1 VAKKEKPLGLTFH
14 RTFALNRVALAQI
27 LPIAVRVRCD
37 SNHDLPLDDF
47 LRKHTSLGVEYIPAM
62 RRYGVATGLLDGRD
76 GVATNLGTLAVK
88 HDRQLSLKKT
98 QWLMHYHL
106 SAPQGPGPLFWHG
119 LVTRV
124 LQPGRILNSRNVAQ
138 ELALILREQNQKEPK
153 PRALQSTATVF
164 LGTYAK
170 SDGLSALRVLE
181 PTDGGYRVLRP
192 KAPPFWVLAYTLAD
206 YWQYH
211 WPDQVTVNLA
221 ELNKPGG
228 WASLFWL
235 DEDALWQQLQR
246 LQQAGVLEV
255 YRVAPPYQVV
265 RLWRDKNAFLNQIYE
280 QRSGEDD

>member
-1 VAKKEKPLGLTFH
+1 MPANIFRIGTVFH
-14 RTFALNRVALAQI
+14 ETFALSR
-27 LPIAVRVRCD
+27 PSMSAVLNAIGHRQEGNSRLFE
-37 SNHDLPLDDF
+37 H
-47 LRKHTSLGVEYIPAM
+47 LRK
-62 RRYGVATGLLDGRD
+62 AT
-76 GVATNLGTLAVK
+76 TLGTRYCKAMPRYLQGAGLSDRTHHLTDFGNAVLHNDPTLAS
-88 HDRQLSLKKT
+88 DAT

-124 LQPGRILNSRNVAQ
+124 LQPGRILNSMDVAQ